1 MQICLINELESNQ
14 NNTHPQHTPPNK
26 KQSQNLTPIFL
37 QTAQKIRL
45 DEYLAK
51 TLQTSKSQI
60 TNLIKKGL
68 VRLNENPIKKG
79 GIYLKENDKIHIKN
93 PNNLTKKDALAQDVS
108 QKDTLSK
115 KDSAYFGVFGGFD
128 EFGEFVEFGGDL
140 EIDRIYEND
149 NFLILN
155 KPPFLCVHS
164 APSLKEPTLV
174 DWLKKQNIMLSNIA
188 SIAGEERA
196 GIVHRLDKQ
205 TSGAIIIAKNN
216 QTHAILSQNLKSKN
230 IGRYYL
236 AIINAPLKEKITIES
251 KIARHPKNRL
261 KMANIDSFHN
271 ASKNL
276 LESARY
282 AKSEFAPLLCDEKSG
297 ISLIAA
303 KLHTGRTH
311 QIRVHL
317 EKINRHILNDTT
329 YGFSTQKILQ
339 FEALPRACKNMLL
352 GKIKE
357 CEIKAGE
364 LNNKESKSNNDFANF
379 IPRVFLHAYLLYMPL
394 ELLQMCDYAKSSTLK
409 SSIKNAD
416 FFAKSS
422 TQKSQV
428 FCASV
433 FDDMLQFCVKIFG
446 ERQFDEAIRIP
457 RILRA
462 FDESYDGHFDEKSSQ
477 NLHSNF
483 L

>member
-1 MQICLINELESNQ
+1 MQIYLINELESNQ
-14 NNTHPQHTPPNK
+14 KNTPHQQTLSTP
-26 KQSQNLTPIFL
+26 QSQNLSPLFL

-45 DEYLAK
+45 DECLAK
-51 TLQTSKSQI
+51 TLQISKSQI

-68 VRLNENPIKKG
+68 VCLNENPIKKG

-93 PNNLTKKDALAQDVS
+93 PNNLSRKRALNN
-108 QKDTLSK
+108 
-115 KDSAYFGVFGGFD
+115 KDSVDFGVFC
-128 EFGEFVEFGGDL
+128 ENL

-149 NFLILN
+149 NLLILN

-164 APSLKEPTLV
+164 APSLKELTLV
-174 DWLKKQNIMLSNIA
+174 DWLKKQKMMLSNL
-188 SIAGEERA
+188 AGEERA

-205 TSGAIIIAKNN
+205 TSGAIIIAKTNPA
-216 QTHAILSQNLKSKN
+216 HAILSENLKSKH

-236 AIINAPLKEKITIES
+236 ALINAPLKEKIIIES

-271 ASKNL
+271 APQNL
-276 LESARY
+276 LKSARY

-311 QIRVHL
+311 QIRTHL
-317 EKINRHILNDTT
+317 EKLNRHILNDTT
-329 YGFSTQKILQ
+329 YGFATQKIPQ
-339 FEALPRACKNMLL
+339 FEALPKECKDMLL
-352 GKIKE
+352 GGLQK
-357 CEIKAGE
+357 CGLKAGG
-364 LNNKESKSNNDFANF
+364 LPSNKTNDVASF

-394 ELLQMCDYAKSSTLK
+394 ELLQMPNYAQSSALK
-409 SSIKNAD
+409 FSIKNAG
-416 FFAKSS
+416 FYATSS
-422 TQKSQV
+422 AQKSQV

-446 ERQFDEAIRIP
+446 ERQFNEAIKIP

-462 FDESYDGHFDEKSSQ
+462 FDEFYDEYFDEKSSQ
-477 NLHSNF
+477 NLHSNI
-483 L
+483 LQNDTQI

>member
-1 MQICLINELESNQ
+1 MQIYLINELESTQ
-14 NNTHPQHTPPNK
+14 KNTPHQQTLNTL
-26 KQSQNLTPIFL
+26 QSQHISPLFL

-45 DEYLAK
+45 DDCLAK
-51 TLQTSKSQI
+51 TLQISKSQI

-68 VRLNENPIKKG
+68 VCLNENPIKKG

-93 PNNLTKKDALAQDVS
+93 PSKLTQKDAFT
-108 QKDTLSK
+108 QKCALSK
-115 KDSAYFGVFGGFD
+115 KESTDFRGFSD
-128 EFGEFVEFGGDL
+128 FGEDLEDL

-149 NFLILN
+149 GFLILN

-174 DWLKKQNIMLSNIA
+174 DWLKKQNMMLSN
-188 SIAGEERA
+188 IAGEERA

-205 TSGAIIIAKNN
+205 TSGAIIIAKTNPA
-216 QTHAILSQNLKSKN
+216 HALLSENLKSKH

-236 AIINAPLKEKITIES
+236 ALINAPLKEKIIIES

-271 ASKNL
+271 TPQNL
-276 LESARY
+276 LKSARY
-282 AKSEFAPLLCDEKSG
+282 AKSEFTPLLCDEKSG

-311 QIRVHL
+311 QIRTHL
-317 EKINRHILNDTT
+317 ERLNRHILNDTT
-329 YGFSTQKILQ
+329 YGFSTQKIPQ
-339 FEALPRACKNMLL
+339 FESLPKECKNMLL
-352 GKIKE
+352 GGLQK
-357 CEIKAGE
+357 CGLKAGG
-364 LNNKESKSNNDFANF
+364 LQSNTTNDFASF
-379 IPRVFLHAYLLYMPL
+379 VPRVFLHAYLLYMPL
-394 ELLQMCDYAKSSTLK
+394 ELLQIPNYAQSSAIK
-409 SSIKNAD
+409 SSIKNAG
-416 FFAKSS
+416 FYATSS
-422 TQKSQV
+422 AQKSQV

-446 ERQFDEAIRIP
+446 ERQFDEAIKTP

-462 FDESYDGHFDEKSSQ
+462 FDEFYDEYFDEKSSQ
-477 NLHSNF
+477 NLHSNI
-483 L
+483 LQNDTQI

>member
-14 NNTHPQHTPPNK
+14 TNTQPQHPPQN
-26 KQSQNLTPIFL
+26 QNLSPFFL
-37 QTAQKIRL
+37 QIAQKIRL
-45 DEYLAK
+45 DECLAK

-68 VRLNENPIKKG
+68 VCLNENPIKKG

-93 PNNLTKKDALAQDVS
+93 PNNLTQKRALNN
-108 QKDTLSK
+108 
-115 KDSAYFGVFGGFD
+115 KDSADFGVFN
-128 EFGEFVEFGGDL
+128 ENL

-149 NFLILN
+149 NLLILN

-174 DWLKKQNIMLSNIA
+174 DYLKKQKIMLSNF
-188 SIAGEERA
+188 AGEERA

-216 QTHAILSQNLKSKN
+216 HAHTLLSENLKSKN

-236 AIINAPLKEKITIES
+236 ALINAPLKETIIVES

-271 ASKNL
+271 APQNL
-276 LESARY
+276 LKSARY

-303 KLHTGRTH
+303 KLYTGRTH
-311 QIRVHL
+311 QIRTHL
-317 EKINRHILNDTT
+317 EKLNRHILNDET
-329 YGFSTQKILQ
+329 YGFSTQKIPQ
-339 FEALPRACKNMLL
+339 FEALPKECKDMLL
-352 GKIKE
+352 G
-357 CEIKAGE
+357 G
-364 LNNKESKSNNDFANF
+364 LNKRESKLSDTNDLSSFA
-379 IPRVFLHAYLLYMPL
+379 PRVFLHAYLLYMPS
-394 ELLQMCDYAKSSTLK
+394 ELLQMQDSTISSVAKSSAT
-409 SSIKNAD
+409 NAGFD
-416 FFAKSS
+416 TTSNA
-422 TQKSQV
+422 QKSQV
-428 FCASV
+428 FCASI

-462 FDESYDGHFDEKSSQ
+462 FD
-477 NLHSNF
+477 
-483 L
+483 

>member
-14 NNTHPQHTPPNK
+14 NNTHPPHTPQNK
-26 KQSQNLTPIFL
+26 KQNQNLTPIFL
-37 QTAQKIRL
+37 HTAQKIRL
-45 DEYLAK
+45 DECLAK
-51 TLQTSKSQI
+51 ALQISKSQI

-93 PNNLTKKDALAQDVS
+93 PNNLTKKDALAQDLN
-108 QKDTLSK
+108 QKDALCK
-115 KDSAYFGVFGGFD
+115 KDSADFGVFGDFGDFG
-128 EFGEFVEFGGDL
+128 EFGEIL
-140 EIDRIYEND
+140 ELDRIYEND

-188 SIAGEERA
+188 GGERA

-216 QTHAILSQNLKSKN
+216 QTHALLSQNLKSKN

-357 CEIKAGE
+357 SEIKAV
-364 LNNKESKSNNDFANF
+364 ESKSNNDFANF

-394 ELLQMCDYAKSSTLK
+394 ELLQMCDY
-409 SSIKNAD
+409 
-416 FFAKSS
+416 AKSS

-477 NLHSNF
+477 ILHSNI

>member
-14 NNTHPQHTPPNK
+14 NNTHPPHTPPNK
-26 KQSQNLTPIFL
+26 KQSKNQNLTPIFL

-45 DEYLAK
+45 DECLAK
-51 TLQTSKSQI
+51 ALQTSKSQI

-68 VRLNENPIKKG
+68 VRLNEKPIKKG
-79 GIYLKENDKIHIKN
+79 GIYLKDNDKIHIKN
-93 PNNLTKKDALAQDVS
+93 PNNLTKKDALAQDLS
-108 QKDTLSK
+108 QKDALSK
-115 KDSAYFGVFGGFD
+115 KDSANFGVFGGF
-128 EFGEFVEFGGDL
+128 GEFGGDL

-174 DWLKKQNIMLSNIA
+174 DWLKKQNIMLSNFA
-188 SIAGEERA
+188 GIAGEERA

-216 QTHAILSQNLKSKN
+216 QTHALLSQNLKSKN

-282 AKSEFAPLLCDEKSG
+282 AKSEFTPLLCDEKSG

-339 FEALPRACKNMLL
+339 FEALPRECKNMLL

-364 LNNKESKSNNDFANF
+364 SKSNNDFAYF
-379 IPRVFLHAYLLYMPL
+379 VPRVFLHAYLLYMPL
-394 ELLQMCDYAKSSTLK
+394 ELLQMCNYAKSSALK

-477 NLHSNF
+477 NLHSNI